1 MDRMLYIAMTGAKQ
15 NMQALAVTSNNIAN
29 SNTTGFRADFAAMR
43 SMPLFGEGQPS
54 RVYAMAERPG
64 TDFSRGAMITTGRD
78 LDIAVRDDGFIA
90 VQGMD
95 GNEAY
100 TRAGD
105 LQVTTLGQLVTG
117 AGYPVMGESGP
128 ISIPPFK
135 KLEIGVDGTISII
148 NEGDEALSMQ
158 EVDRIK
164 IVKPQLTELY
174 KGEDGLLRLKD
185 GSEAE
190 ADADV
195 NVISGTLEGSNVNA
209 AAALVDMIEIARQF
223 EIQTKMMKMAEQNDE
238 RTVQILRLT

>member
-1 MDRMLYIAMTGAKQ
+1 MDRMLYIAMTGARQ

-43 SMPLFGEGQPS
+43 SMPLYGDGQPS

-64 TDFSRGAMITTGRD
+64 TDFSRGAMIATGRD
-78 LDIAVRDDGFIA
+78 LDIAVRDDGFFA

-95 GNEAY
+95 GKEAY

-105 LQVTTLGQLVTG
+105 LQITTLGQLVTG
-117 AGYPVMGESGP
+117 AGYPVMGENGP
-128 ISIPPFK
+128 ISIPPFQ
-135 KLEIGVDGTISII
+135 KLEIGVDGTISMVA
-148 NEGDEALSMQ
+148 EGDESLSMS

-164 IVKPQLTELY
+164 IVKPQLSELY

-185 GSEAE
+185 GGEAE
-190 ADADV
+190 ADADGHI
-195 NVISGTLEGSNVNA
+195 ISGTLEGSNVNA

-223 EIQTKMMKMAEQNDE
+223 EVQTKMMKLAEQNDE
-238 RTVQILRLT
+238 RTVQILRLS

>member
-43 SMPLFGEGQPS
+43 SMPLFGDGQPS

-128 ISIPPFK
+128 ISIPPFE
-135 KLEIGVDGTISII
+135 KLEIGMDGTISII
-148 NEGDEALSMQ
+148 NEGDEAFSMQ

-238 RTVQILRLT
+238 RTVQILRMA

>member
-43 SMPLFGEGQPS
+43 SMPLYGDGHPS

-78 LDIAVRDDGFIA
+78 LDIAVADDGFLA
-90 VQGMD
+90 VQGLD

-105 LQVTTLGQLVTG
+105 LKVTILGQLVTG
-117 AGYPVMGESGP
+117 QGLPVIGESGP
-128 ISIPPFK
+128 VSIPPFQ
-135 KLEIGVDGTISII
+135 KLEIGVDGTISFIA
-148 NEGDEALSMQ
+148 EGDEALSIR
-158 EVDRIK
+158 EHDRIK
-164 IVKPQLTELY
+164 IVTPQLSELY
-174 KGEDGLLRLKD
+174 KGKDGLFRLKD

-190 ADADV
+190 ATADGHI
-195 NVISGTLEGSNVNA
+195 ISGTLEGSNVNA

-223 EIQTKMMKMAEQNDE
+223 EIQTKMMKLAEQNDE
-238 RTVQILRLT
+238 RTVQILRLS

>member
-1 MDRMLYIAMTGAKQ
+1 LYIAMTGAKQ

-43 SMPLFGEGQPS
+43 SMPLFGDGQPS

-128 ISIPPFK
+128 ISIPPFE
-135 KLEIGVDGTISII
+135 KLEIGMDGTISII
-148 NEGDEALSMQ
+148 NEGDEAFSMQ

-238 RTVQILRLT
+238 RTVQILRMA

>member
-43 SMPLFGEGQPS
+43 SMPLFGDGQPS

-117 AGYPVMGESGP
+117 AGYPVMGERGP
-128 ISIPPFK
+128 ISIPPFE
-135 KLEIGVDGTISII
+135 KLEIGMDGTISII
-148 NEGDEALSMQ
+148 NEGDEAFSMQ

-238 RTVQILRLT
+238 RTVQILRMA

>member
-15 NMQALAVTSNNIAN
+15 NMQALSVISNNIAN
-29 SNTTGFRADFAAMR
+29 SNTTGFRSDFAAMR

-64 TDFSRGAMITTGRD
+64 TDFSRGAMMTTGRD
-78 LDIAVRDDGFIA
+78 LDISVRDDGFIA

-117 AGYPVMGESGP
+117 AGYPVMGNNGP
-128 ISIPPFK
+128 ISIPPFEQ
-135 KLEIGVDGTISII
+135 LEIGVDGTISIVSK
-148 NEGDEALSMQ
+148 GDEARSIQ
-158 EVDRIK
+158 AIDRIK
-164 IVKPQLTELY
+164 VVKPQLSELY

-185 GSEAE
+185 GGEAE

-195 NVISGTLEGSNVNA
+195 HIVSGTLEGSNVNA

-223 EIQTKMMKMAEQNDE
+223 EVQTKMMKIAEQNDE
-238 RTVQILRLT
+238 RTTQILRLS

>member
-15 NMQALAVTSNNIAN
+15 NMQALSVISNNLAN
-29 SNTTGFRADFAAMR
+29 SNTTGFRSDFAAMR

-54 RVYAMAERPG
+54 RVYAMEERPG

-78 LDIAVRDDGFIA
+78 LDIAVKGNGFIA

-100 TRAGD
+100 TRAGN

-117 AGYPVMGESGP
+117 AGRPVMGNNGP
-128 ISIPPFK
+128 ISIPPFQ
-135 KLEIGVDGTISII
+135 KLEIGGDGTISII
-148 NEGDEALSMQ
+148 SKGGEARSIHTI
-158 EVDRIK
+158 DRIRL
-164 IVKPQLTELY
+164 VNPQLSKLY

-185 GSEAE
+185 GGKTD
-190 ADADV
+190 ADADAHI
-195 NVISGTLEGSNVNA
+195 ISGTLEGSNVNA

-223 EIQTKMMKMAEQNDE
+223 EVQTKMMKIAEQNDE
-238 RTVQILRLT
+238 HMARILRL

>member
-1 MDRMLYIAMTGAKQ
+1 
-15 NMQALAVTSNNIAN
+15 
-29 SNTTGFRADFAAMR
+29 
-43 SMPLFGEGQPS
+43 
-54 RVYAMAERPG
+54 
-64 TDFSRGAMITTGRD
+64 

-105 LQVTTLGQLVTG
+105 LQVSTLGQLVTG
-117 AGYPVMGESGP
+117 AGYPVMGDNGP
-128 ISIPPFK
+128 ISIPPFQ
-135 KLEIGVDGTISII
+135 KLEIGVDGTISIVAQ
-148 NEGDEALSMQ
+148 GDESSAIQ
-158 EVDRIK
+158 AIDRIK
-164 IVKPQLTELY
+164 VVKPQLSELY

-195 NVISGTLEGSNVNA
+195 HITSGTLEGSNVNA

-223 EIQTKMMKMAEQNDE
+223 EVQTKMMKIAEQNDE
-238 RTVQILRLT
+238 RTTQILRLS

>member
-29 SNTTGFRADFAAMR
+29 MNTTGFRADFAAMR

-64 TDFSRGAMITTGRD
+64 TDFTRGAMISTGRD
-78 LDIAVRDDGFIA
+78 LDIAIRDDGFLA

-95 GNEAY
+95 GKEAY

-105 LQVTTLGQLVTG
+105 LNVTTLGQLVTG
-117 AGYPVMGESGP
+117 AGYPVIGENGP
-128 ISIPPFK
+128 ISIPPFQ

-148 NEGDEALSMQ
+148 AEGDEALSIR

-164 IVKPQLTELY
+164 VVKPQLSELY
-174 KGEDGLLRLKD
+174 KGEDGLLRMKD

-190 ADADV
+190 ANADGHI
-195 NVISGTLEGSNVNA
+195 ISGTLEGSNVNA
-209 AAALVDMIEIARQF
+209 AAALVDMIDIARQF
-223 EIQTKMMKMAEQNDE
+223 EVQTKMMKLAEQNDE
-238 RTVQILRLT
+238 RTVQILRLS

>member
-1 MDRMLYIAMTGAKQ
+1 MDHMLYIAMTGAKQ

-43 SMPLFGEGQPS
+43 SMPLYGDGHPS

-64 TDFSRGAMITTGRD
+64 TDFSRGVMMATGRD
-78 LDIAVRDDGFIA
+78 LDIAIRDDGFLA

-95 GNEAY
+95 GKEAY

-117 AGYPVMGESGP
+117 SGYPVIGENGP
-128 ISIPPFK
+128 ISIKPFQ
-135 KLEIGVDGTISII
+135 KLEIGVDGTISVIA
-148 NEGDEALSMQ
+148 EGDEALSIR

-164 IVKPQLTELY
+164 VVKPQLSELY

-190 ADADV
+190 ADADGHI
-195 NVISGTLEGSNVNA
+195 ISGTLEGSNVNA

-223 EIQTKMMKMAEQNDE
+223 EVQTKMMKIAEQNDE
-238 RTVQILRLT
+238 RTAQILRLS